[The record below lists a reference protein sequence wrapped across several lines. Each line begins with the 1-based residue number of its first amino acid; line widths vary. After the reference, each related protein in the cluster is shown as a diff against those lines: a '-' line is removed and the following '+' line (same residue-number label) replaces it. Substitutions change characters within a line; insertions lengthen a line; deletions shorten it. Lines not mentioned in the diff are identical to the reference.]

1 MKKRRPGT
9 HPLIKQIEQ
18 SKREKKISNAEIAE
32 NLLMPER
39 TLYRRFLDPRKFTV
53 TELEALAKLFNW
65 DRQTLERLLEVS

>member
-1 MKKRRPGT
+1 M

-32 NLLMPER
+32 NLLMTER
-39 TLYRRFLDPRKFTV
+39 TLYRRFIDPRKFTV

-65 DRQTLERLLEVS
+65 RKGTMDKYLEVS

>member
-1 MKKRRPGT
+1 MKKSRAT
-9 HPLIKQIEQ
+9 MHPLIKQIEQ

-32 NLLMPER
+32 NLLMTDR

-65 DRQTLERLLEVS
+65 RQGTLDKYLEVG

>member
-1 MKKRRPGT
+1 M

-32 NLLMPER
+32 NLLMTER
-39 TLYRRFLDPRKFTV
+39 TLYRRFIDPRKFTV

-65 DRQTLERLLEVS
+65 RKGTLDKYL

>member
-1 MKKRRPGT
+1 M

-32 NLLMPER
+32 NLLMTER
-39 TLYRRFLDPRKFTV
+39 TLYRRFIDPRKFTV

-65 DRQTLERLLEVS
+65 RKGTLDKYLEVS